1 MGDLVFGTFVPQGW
15 RGEFAGFGS
24 ASNQWNRAVEV
35 AKLAES
41 LGFDALWVYDH
52 FHNVPEPIHE
62 TMFES
67 WTMLT
72 AISQQTSRIR
82 IGQLV
87 ASNPYRHPGL
97 LAKMTS
103 TLDVISGG
111 RLNVGVGAGWSESEF
126 KAYGYAYDTT
136 IERIE
141 KLGESIQILRSMWTN
156 PDTSFDG
163 AYYQLAGAQCDP
175 KPIQQ
180 PGPPVWI
187 GGSGEKHLLRL
198 VAQHGDW
205 ANFYSGEPLEKFV
218 HRRNVLAAHCEAAG
232 RNFDDIGIS
241 TCGGVLIR
249 ETEKQAL
256 EELARLFPDESPD
269 EWENQLYGTVEQ
281 VVDKVGRY
289 IEAGC
294 RGFTVFCDDFP
305 GDESLRGFATVMD
318 HFR

>member
-1 MGDLVFGTFVPQGW
+1 MKDLVFGTFVPQGW
-15 RGEFAGFGS
+15 HGELAGLGTPTD
-24 ASNQWNRAVEV
+24 QWNRAVEL

-62 TMFES
+62 TLFES
-67 WTMLT
+67 WTTLT

-97 LAKMTS
+97 LAKMTA

-111 RLNVGVGAGWSESEF
+111 RLNVGIGAGWSETEF
-126 KAYGYAYDTT
+126 NAYGFDYDTT
-136 IERIE
+136 VQRIE
-141 KLGESIQILRSMWTN
+141 KMAESIQILRSMWTN
-156 PDTSFDG
+156 ADTSFDG
-163 AYYQLAGAQCDP
+163 VYYRLTGAQCDP

-187 GGSGEKHLLRL
+187 GGSGEKHLLRV
-198 VAQHGDW
+198 VAEHGDW
-205 ANFYSGEPLEKFV
+205 ANFYSGEPIEKFV
-218 HRRNVLAAHCEAAG
+218 HRRNVLAAHCETVG
-232 RNFDDIGIS
+232 RNVDDIGLS
-241 TCGGVLIR
+241 ACGGVVIR

-256 EELARLFPDESPD
+256 EEVALRYPDESPED
-269 EWENQLYGTVEQ
+269 WENQFYGTVEQ
-281 VVDKVGRY
+281 VTDKVGRY

-305 GDESLRGFATVMD
+305 GEESLRGFAKVMG